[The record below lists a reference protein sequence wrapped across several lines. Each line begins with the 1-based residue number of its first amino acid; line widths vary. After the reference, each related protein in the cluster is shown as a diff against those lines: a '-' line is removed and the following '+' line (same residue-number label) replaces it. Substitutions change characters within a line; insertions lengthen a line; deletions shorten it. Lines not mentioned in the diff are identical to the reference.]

1 MTQAS
6 QFLNLPIAA
15 GKAIVLSG
23 ASECRGHVVRV
34 LKGEPQMQRFQKA
47 SLLAGTIMAGAMF
60 ATPAFAQD
68 EVTTSAEDTAESTAI
83 TVIGSRIARTDL
95 NSTAPVTVVSPEEFR
110 LTGAVN
116 VEQVLNTLPQ
126 VLPGVTG
133 FSNNPGNGAV
143 TLNLRN
149 LGATRTLVLVNGRRW
164 MFYDTNQIVDLNT
177 IPQFLLGGVEVST
190 GGASAVY
197 GSDAVAGVVNFKLR
211 DIEGLELGG
220 SYSLTGRGDA
230 ARYQFNAAIGS
241 AFDDGRGAVTMFAN
255 YTRRDPVFQDARVFS
270 ERAAGDGCIV
280 PGSTGRGD
288 IGTPFPSGIAV
299 GTCIARGGELGFVP
313 QGSATTP
320 TGTFTAGG
328 STYIFDPNGGGSR
341 LFQNPADLYNFAPD
355 NYLQLP
361 QERYLIGAYGHYEF
375 TDGIEAYSELSFV
388 RNDVATELAPTPAG
402 ISAPLFVNSPF
413 FNDQTRALLNLN
425 PADATRGALYRT
437 TQVNF
442 RFNDIGSRNSD
453 FNREAFR
460 VLGGIRGGITDNINF
475 DAYYSY
481 SRTTN
486 TNIQQGNISASRFR
500 NALTVEFVPGSTT
513 QLRCADSAAR
523 AAGCVPLNIFGTGL
537 ADPAAL
543 RYLAIQA
550 TNITTSDMKNAV
562 ATVSGTLFNL
572 GLGADD
578 VGFAFGGE
586 YRAMSSEFIPDT
598 FLASGDVLGFNAGL
612 PTKGGYNVK
621 EVFGEVRVP
630 VIEDGFVDALEFT
643 GAFRYSDY
651 SLQRVGGTWTYNVG
665 GEFAPVEG
673 LRFRGMYSRA
683 VRAPN
688 VQDLFGGASTGF
700 PQAIDP
706 CSDRGPV
713 AQRTQALRDFCI
725 ASGVPATAVFTSG
738 VQLNQQ
744 IQSDFGGNPNV
755 GEETSDTYTAGVVIQ
770 PGFIPRLNIAIDY
783 FNITVEDTINTRLG
797 GLANALSLCFNT
809 VQNLQDPAC
818 SAFVGKRNPTTG
830 GLGLNAG
837 GQNPALVQDN
847 VGILETAGIDLQID
861 YSLPLFNG
869 DLSFMFLATW
879 LDKFRNTPVA
889 LLPLNENIVEGTYGL
904 PDYRHNMRVT
914 YEQGPVTASVRWRYE
929 GATEDFRVGNTFD
942 GTNRIPNNAL
952 PLRSIGAWNYFDLA
966 LALDVDERMSIN
978 AGVNNLFDKQPPVL
992 GTSAEQGNTLPSFF
1006 DVLGRDFFV
1015 GVNFTF

>member
-1 MTQAS
+1 
-6 QFLNLPIAA
+6 
-15 GKAIVLSG
+15 
-23 ASECRGHVVRV
+23 
-34 LKGEPQMQRFQKA
+34 MQRFQKA

-68 EVTTSAEDTAESTAI
+68 EVTTSTEEATESTPI
-83 TVIGSRIARTDL
+83 VVTGSRIVRTDL
-95 NSTAPVTVVSPEEFR
+95 NSTSPVTVVSPEEFR

-177 IPQFLLGGVEVST
+177 IPQFLLGGVEVVT

-220 SYSLTGRGDA
+220 SYSLTGRGDGK
-230 ARYQFNAAIGS
+230 RYQFNAAIGS

-255 YTRRDPVFQDARVFS
+255 YTRREAIFQDARVFS

-299 GTCIARGGELGFVP
+299 ATCIARGGELGFVP
-313 QGSATTP
+313 QGSPTTT
-320 TGTFTAGG
+320 TGTFTSGG
-328 STYIFDPNGGGSR
+328 TSYIFEPSGGGSR
-341 LFQNPADLYNFAPD
+341 PFQDPADLYNFAPD

-402 ISAPLFVNSPF
+402 VSAPLFVPSPF
-413 FNDQTRALLNLN
+413 FNDQTRALLNAN
-425 PADATRGALYRT
+425 PADATRGPNYRT
-437 TQVNF
+437 TSVNF
-442 RFNDIGSRNSD
+442 RFQDIGSRNSD

-460 VLGGIRGGITDNINF
+460 VLGGVRGGITDNINF

-486 TNIQQGNISASRFR
+486 TNIQQGNISRSRFI

-513 QLRCADSAAR
+513 EVRCADAAAR

-537 ADPAAL
+537 ASEAAL
-543 RYLAIQA
+543 NYLAIQA

-562 ATVSGTLFNL
+562 ASVSGTLFNL

-578 VGFAFGGE
+578 VGFALGAE
-586 YRAMSSEFIPDT
+586 YRAVSSEFIPDT

-621 EVFGEVRVP
+621 EVFGELRVP
-630 VIEDGFVDALEFT
+630 VIEDGFIHALELN

-651 SLQRVGGTWTYNVG
+651 SLDRVGGNWTYNFG
-665 GEFAPVEG
+665 GDFAPIQG
-673 LRFRGMYSRA
+673 IRFRGQYSRS

-700 PQAIDP
+700 PAATDP
-706 CSDRGPV
+706 CSDRGP
-713 AQRTQALRDFCI
+713 AAERTAELRAFCI
-725 ASGVPATAVFTSG
+725 QSGVPEAFVFTRA
-738 VQLNQQ
+738 VQPAAQ
-744 IQSDFGGNPNV
+744 IQADFGGNPDV

-783 FNITVEDTINTRLG
+783 FNIKVEDTIGTRFGGMNT
-797 GLANALSLCFNT
+797 ALSLCFNT
-809 VQNLQDPAC
+809 AQDLTDPTC
-818 SAFVGKRNPTTG
+818 QIFVGKRNPTNG
-830 GLGLNAG
+830 ALGLTAG
-837 GQNPALVQDN
+837 GQNASLVQDN
-847 VGILETAGIDLQID
+847 VGKLETSGIDFQVD
-861 YSLPLFNG
+861 YSVPVFNG

-879 LDKFRNTPVA
+879 LDKYRNTPVA
-889 LLPLNENIVEGTYGL
+889 LLPLRENIVEGTYGL
-904 PDYRHNMRVT
+904 PDYRHNLRVT
-914 YEQGPVTASVRWRYE
+914 YEQGPLTASVRWRYE
-929 GATEDFRVGNTFD
+929 APTEDFRVQNTFAGND
-942 GTNRIPNNAL
+942 RIENNAL

-966 LALDVDERMSIN
+966 LGFDVDERMSIN
-978 AGVNNLFDKQPPVL
+978 AGVNNLFDKKPPVL
-992 GTSAEQGNTLPSFF
+992 GAQAEQANTLPSFF